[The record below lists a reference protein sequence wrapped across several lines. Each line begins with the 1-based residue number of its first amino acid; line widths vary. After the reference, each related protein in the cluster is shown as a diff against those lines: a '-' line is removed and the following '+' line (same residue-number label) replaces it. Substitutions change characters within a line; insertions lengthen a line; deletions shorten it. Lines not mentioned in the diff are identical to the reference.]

1 MPEDIEEQPED
12 QPIYKYAK
20 PFGKKEKVLNYAS
33 NAYQLTRPNKVGAVM
48 ELIRECQPKSFEDWQ
63 NFYFEKAYTKSK
75 KNPLKVTKE
84 ILDELGERLHV
95 VITTKVIPE
104 WIEAFNQITV
114 QDCHDYIYEVTIP
127 RTYDGFITE
136 KSVINDVLE
145 KKFPNIIFEESDAD
159 LDHTGD
165 VDYIGKVGNKAF
177 GIQIK
182 PVTANS
188 NFGNYKPS
196 ERMQANF
203 EDFEEKYG
211 GRVFIVFSTK
221 MNNKK
226 EIQNKD
232 VILEITKEI
241 ERLTLQQF

>member
-1 MPEDIEEQPED
+1 M
-12 QPIYKYAK
+12 A
-20 PFGKKEKVLNYAS
+20 
-33 NAYQLTRPNKVGAVM
+33 
-48 ELIRECQPKSFEDWQ
+48 
-63 NFYFEKAYTKSK
+63 
-75 KNPLKVTKE
+75 TKE
-84 ILDELGERLHV
+84 LRIKS
-95 VITTKVIPE
+95 INIKIIMIYP
-104 WIEAFNQITV
+104 IET
-114 QDCHDYIYEVTIP
+114 
-127 RTYDGFITE
+127 
-136 KSVINDVLE
+136 SVINDILAKV
-145 KKFPNIIFEESDAD
+145 FPNIIFEEPDD
-159 LDHTGD
+159 LEFVCD

-182 PVTANS
+182 PITANS

-196 ERMQANF
+196 ERMQTNF

-241 ERLTLQQF
+241 ERLTL